1 MRRRTRWMAGVAS
14 ATLLIPNVSQPA
26 DPAAAGAAPP
36 LHAVPLTGSTLSL
49 GDQGQEV
56 KLVQRRLR
64 VAVDGRFGPR
74 TRRAVQA
81 LQRAAGLAP
90 DGVVGPLTW
99 AALGQAGGTGSGAAW
114 GRTLPP
120 GTSGRPDLSL
130 GASGP
135 AVAEAQRLLTTRGF
149 RTTADGRF
157 GPSTHASVVAFQRRR
172 NLTADGVVGPL
183 TWTALGTAANA
194 LALQLVSTSSPLWRI
209 VGSRSYVVQRTDTW
223 SSIAAAKGTTAAA
236 LAVANRLSFARP
248 PPIGSRIQVPG
259 AWRCPLIEGNFMNDY
274 GFPRPAG
281 RVHQG
286 NDLFA
291 ARGTPIRAPVSGRAE
306 QFPNPIGGN
315 AVQLHGDDGN
325 RYYFAHL
332 DRYAGA
338 GRVSAGSVIGYV
350 GNSGNAITTPP
361 HLHFEVHP
369 GGGSAINPFPTIT
382 LACRR

>member
-26 DPAAAGAAPP
+26 HLAAAGAAPP
-36 LHAVPLTGSTLSL
+36 LHASQLIGPTLSL

-56 KLVQRRLR
+56 KVVQGRLR
-64 VAVDGRFGPR
+64 LTADGRFGPR

-81 LQRAAGLAP
+81 LQAAAGLAP

-99 AALGQAGGTGSGAAW
+99 AALGRAGSKGPGPAW
-114 GRTLPP
+114 SRTVPA
-120 GTSGRPDLSL
+120 GKSGRSDLSL
-130 GASGP
+130 GATGP
-135 AVAEAQRLLTTRGF
+135 AVAEAQRLLTSRGF
-149 RTTADGRF
+149 RATADGRF
-157 GPSTHASVVAFQRRR
+157 GPGTLASVVAFQRRR
-172 NLTADGVVGPL
+172 NLAADGVVGPL
-183 TWTALGTAANA
+183 TWAALGTAANA
-194 LALQLVSTSSPLWRI
+194 LVLQLVSTGSPVWRAI
-209 VGSRSYVVQRTDTW
+209 GSRSYVVQRTDTW
-223 SSIAAAKGTTAAA
+223 TSMAAAKGTTAAA
-236 LAVANRLSFARP
+236 LAAANRLSFARP
-248 PPIGSRIQVPG
+248 PPVGSRIQVPG
-259 AWRCPLIEGNFMNDY
+259 AWRCPLIEGNFINDY

-306 QFPNPIGGN
+306 HFPNPIGGN

-332 DRYAGA
+332 DRYARA
-338 GRVSAGSVIGYV
+338 GRVFPGSVIGYV